1 MACGM
6 TQRHRSGGDVREV
19 PSCTLKCQPPAPRAL
34 VLITAVGVAAC
45 SHNSGGLLCAEPV
58 LIASLSCSCS
68 SCARRRCP
76 SFSSP
81 PHLSAGAGHAHA
93 ASVTATSSTHVYSHD
108 DAPLTLLGAPYL
120 AIPCPLPAHST
131 AGLTPGS
138 SVCLTQHKLYR
149 NSWYLGTTAEPEV
162 AWLEGCRL
170 CT

>member
-1 MACGM
+1 MHSKVS
-6 TQRHRSGGDVREV
+6 TTS
-19 PSCTLKCQPPAPRAL
+19 PLSL

-108 DAPLTLLGAPYL
+108 DAPLTLLVAPYM

-138 SVCLTQHKLYR
+138 RACLTQHKRYEMAGISAR
-149 NSWYLGTTAEPEV
+149 QPNQRSRSWRDVVSTPRGVTLPSHAS
-162 AWLEGCRL
+162 A
-170 CT
+170 